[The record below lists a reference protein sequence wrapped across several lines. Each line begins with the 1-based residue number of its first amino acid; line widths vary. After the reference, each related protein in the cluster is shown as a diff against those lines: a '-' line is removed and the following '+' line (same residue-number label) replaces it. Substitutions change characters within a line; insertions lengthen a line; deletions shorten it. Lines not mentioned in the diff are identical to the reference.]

1 MKEIPIL
8 NVTFL
13 MIFLQNNIFCCYKN
27 ILKLVIQE
35 MNNLIFPPLLPI
47 RVAIKRSI
55 IKQQTHFFS
64 QKLFSISPNGS
75 EKCLCDV
82 DKK

>member
-1 MKEIPIL
+1 
-8 NVTFL
+8 
-13 MIFLQNNIFCCYKN
+13 
-27 ILKLVIQE
+27 

-82 DKK
+82 DKKERTCQVLFLPLTFSS